1 MRRPDVSRE
10 AFPSDPS
17 LPQLTIASDPGLMRE
32 IFRRHLRPLTAKG
45 YDIQEC
51 VLSRVRYRRP
61 ARCVL
66 QYTLRLVE
74 PGTGRERSQWVS
86 GLLYAEDR
94 AAPISQRL
102 RAADPSQEIPKAFLT
117 FEPVSFI
124 PDLEMLVQ
132 VFPYDRRLPTLPV
145 LMAGPSP
152 DLEPVLLAQF
162 GPGDWHTEVWTIE
175 PVRYRAEL
183 GAVLRYTVRARD
195 AGTGR
200 RETRRV
206 YVKVYRDDEG
216 ERTYHVLQALWG
228 RAQTGE
234 EGFTV
239 GRPLA
244 YLSGLRAL
252 LQEEAPGG
260 SLQEFLLQGHD
271 PVSTMRNV
279 ARALAAF
286 NQDDLATPRRHR
298 LEDEIH
304 AVKRAGQFLQWA
316 CPHLSADVEAIT
328 GAIAS
333 GLEEVMPGPTHRD
346 FKLDHILLHGDRLA
360 LLDLDEFAE
369 ADPVLD
375 PATILAQLAGMRFCC
390 ALAPDRSQRAART
403 FAEEY
408 LAHVPGAWR
417 RRLPLH
423 YAGASLK
430 VAAGFFRRQEPRWPE
445 TIAALVQEAR
455 GSLTGDVW

>member
-102 RAADPSQEIPKAFLT
+102 RAADPGQEIPKAFLT

-124 PDLEMLVQ
+124 
-132 VFPYDRRLPTLPV
+132 
-145 LMAGPSP
+145 P

-183 GAVLRYTVRARD
+183 GAVLRYRVRARD
-195 AGTGR
+195 AASGR
-200 RETRRV
+200 RETRCV

-216 ERTYHVLQALWG
+216 ERTYPVLQALWG
-228 RAQTGE
+228 RAQAGE

-252 LQEEAPGG
+252 LQEEAPGI

-316 CPHLSADVEAIT
+316 CPHLRTDVEAIT
-328 GAIAS
+328 GAVAS

-445 TIAALVQEAR
+445 TIAALVERAR